1 MKEKNPQTQ
10 TEIIARRNDKSSEKI
25 RIPKVSAYYSIII
38 IDLLYILNM
47 IHTQK

>member
-1 MKEKNPQTQ
+1 MKEKDPQAQ

-25 RIPKVSAYYSIII
+25 CIPKVSEYYSIII
-38 IDLLYILNM
+38 IDLLYTINM